1 VAIPLEKS
9 TVGPPWKNSFRRSC
23 SVGLFASKNP
33 NGFQQLRGSVGS
45 TPTHRQANTANSPEQ
60 FQIKVKF

>member
-23 SVGLFASKNP
+23 SVGLFTSKNP

-45 TPTHRQANTANSPEQ
+45 TPTTGKPTLQTHRNS
-60 FQIKVKF
+60 FK